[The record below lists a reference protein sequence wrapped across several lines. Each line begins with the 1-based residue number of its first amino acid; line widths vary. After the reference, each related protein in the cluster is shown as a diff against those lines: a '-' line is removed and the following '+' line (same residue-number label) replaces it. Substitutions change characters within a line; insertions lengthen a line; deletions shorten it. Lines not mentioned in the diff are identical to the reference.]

1 MVLDAAK
8 SKCMALASAWHLAK
22 AFLVHQNMVEASH
35 GETKHTLACI

>member
-8 SKCMALASAWHLAK
+8 SKCVALASAWHLAK
-22 AFLVHQNMVEASH
+22 AFLVHQNMVEATH